1 VYTLGVLALIRR
13 RHRLQASNPLK
24 RTERPALSSVKK
36 KKAKRAGKLRRK
48 RKHKM
53 RKNAHTKNK

>member
-1 VYTLGVLALIRR
+1 M
-13 RHRLQASNPLK
+13 
-24 RTERPALSSVKK
+24 SSVKK